1 MTDTMNLWDKDRKNI
16 FRELYRTYLDEG
28 YNQKEA
34 KRMAKEEAEEM
45 VSDQLNFSFSVL
57 DQEYRD
63 ED

>member
-1 MTDTMNLWDKDRKNI
+1 MTDTMNLWDKDRKTI

>member
-45 VSDQLNFSFSVL
+45 VRSGVS
-57 DQEYRD
+57 R
-63 ED
+63 

>member
-1 MTDTMNLWDKDRKNI
+1 LTDTMNLWDKDRKNI
-16 FRELYRTYLDEG
+16 FRELYRTYLDEE

-45 VSDQLNFSFSVL
+45 VSDQLSFSFILL